1 MSLISSKDGM
11 LPGGGTPPPL
21 IAVSASYKFSQ
32 IYIYIYIYIYYLKIK
47 LHKIKT
53 SKTNSNRLVICKFKT
68 GKGRTPPTTIQGS
81 TTSISAYLI

>member
-21 IAVSASYKFSQ
+21 IAESASYKFSQ
-32 IYIYIYIYIYYLKIK
+32 IYIHIYYLKMK

-53 SKTNSNRLVICKFKT
+53 SKEWCIRYFGLL
-68 GKGRTPPTTIQGS
+68 
-81 TTSISAYLI
+81 YEEELL